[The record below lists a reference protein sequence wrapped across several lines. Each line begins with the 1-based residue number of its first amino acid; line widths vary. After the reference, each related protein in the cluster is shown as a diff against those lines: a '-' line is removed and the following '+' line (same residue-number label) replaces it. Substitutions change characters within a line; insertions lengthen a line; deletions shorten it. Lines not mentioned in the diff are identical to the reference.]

1 MIEIYLKSVNCL
13 RYINNLSFTMTNEF
27 VKFIIRGILRLVN
40 VDIINQHGISGPKK
54 FILSM
59 FKKMNL
65 SQIL

>member
-1 MIEIYLKSVNCL
+1 
-13 RYINNLSFTMTNEF
+13 MTNEF

-59 FKKMNL
+59 FEKMNL